1 MVEIASITR
10 RVQQMMNA
18 KMKHEDIGELAGLG
32 ERFVARLIDGLI
44 LGCLTGIL
52 FGLFRGP
59 GGGAGLLIGFVY
71 EWYFLTQRD
80 GQTPGKL
87 VMGLRVVRTNAAP
100 LNTVDAGIRY
110 LGYYIGSAFFSLGLL
125 WALFDDKRRCWH
137 DFFAGTLVVRA

>member
-1 MVEIASITR
+1 
-10 RVQQMMNA
+10 MMNA